1 MVKQRPGLKMERSTD
16 TLIMIIMQC
25 LLAQRPQ
32 GHLVLMPWISSR
44 TLVIEQQSLLGRR
57 NQPPTSCKPQEW
69 QFSEAIAAVSWKRF
83 WTPKSQMGCTT
94 YNSSI
99 NFTNQLIILNSL
111 VKFQLIPDCDFSINP
126 KYTEYLFVFLFFV
139 DIQGVS
145 KSCLLK

>member
-1 MVKQRPGLKMERSTD
+1 MGKQQVFSFDIQIGLSFP
-16 TLIMIIMQC
+16 LSQSVNYHYIMTS
-25 LLAQRPQ
+25 
-32 GHLVLMPWISSR
+32 V
-44 TLVIEQQSLLGRR
+44 TEQQSLLGRR
-57 NQPPTSCKPQEW
+57 NQPPISCKPQEW

-126 KYTEYLFVFLFFV
+126 KYTLIIWKLNSVIKPKLVFCLIYSMKKREEIFVA
-139 DIQGVS
+139 
-145 KSCLLK
+145 